1 MTWEEIETLNKEG
14 HDIGSHTMN
23 HVHLSNLSKKDI

>member
-1 MTWEEIETLNKEG
+1 MNWKQVEAQLNEG

-23 HVHLSNLSKKDI
+23 HVHLENLSKKE